1 MLAYIMP
8 VLMGG
13 VIGCITNDLAIRM
26 LFHPRKAIY
35 IGSWRVPF
43 TPGLIP
49 AQKDRIARSIGK
61 VVGGQLLSADAI
73 RELALNDQ
81 TIAQMEE
88 GVKNTLRRLAEEDE
102 NIRALLERSI
112 APEAIDTATDMLCEK
127 GSKLLMDKLLAGQI
141 SRSIAGEVASL
152 LQEKVKG
159 TILAHMVDE
168 KLLSALQEALA
179 ELIQRKLAER
189 GPELA
194 RKEIGNAME
203 QLLDTPLNELTAP
216 CHTRVDDV
224 AALVTR
230 AYRMVLCDHLE
241 RVLSAVDV
249 SAIVEARVRSF
260 SSAQLEALIFG
271 MMNREL
277 KAIVW
282 LGGVLGALMGA
293 VNLLL

>member
-26 LFHPRKAIY
+26 LFHPRKAVY
-35 IGSWRVPF
+35 IGSRRVPF
-43 TPGLIP
+43 TPGPIP

-61 VVGGQLLSADAI
+61 VV
-73 RELALNDQ
+73 
-81 TIAQMEE
+81 
-88 GVKNTLRRLAEEDE
+88 
-102 NIRALLERSI
+102 
-112 APEAIDTATDMLCEK
+112 

-141 SRSIAGEVASL
+141 SRSIAGEVTSL
-152 LQEKVKG
+152 LQEKLKG
-159 TILAHMVDE
+159 TILAPMADE
-168 KLLSALQEALA
+168 KLLLPLQDAMA
-179 ELIQRKLAER
+179 ERIRRKLAER

-194 RKEIGNAME
+194 RKEIGSALE

-277 KAIVW
+277 KAIVL

>member
-1 MLAYIMP
+1 MLTYIMP

-61 VVGGQLLSADAI
+61 VVSGQLLGADAI

-141 SRSIAGEVASL
+141 SRSIAGEVTSL

-189 GPELA
+189 GPELG
-194 RKEIGNAME
+194 RKEIGNALE

-277 KAIVW
+277 KAIVL